1 MSVSTQDPTRTSVV
15 TALRTALSCPV
26 HGPPDPDW
34 ESVRRGWNLHVDQQP
49 AAIVAPAT
57 VSDVQETVRTA
68 AALGVPVTVQSNGHG
83 ATAATTGTV
92 MVRAH
97 RLRDL
102 SIDVQ
107 TRRARVGA
115 GVKWA
120 HLVAAL
126 ADSGLT
132 GTPGSTDDLTV
143 VGYHTGGGL
152 PWFGRA
158 YGPAARW
165 VRAWQVVRADG
176 ELVEV
181 TADSDPDLFW
191 ALGGGGGGLGVVT
204 AVEIE
209 LLPAPPL
216 VGGQLMWPADRAA
229 QVLAA
234 FADVTRSAPPELTLW
249 LWLITFPP
257 SEPFPPELHE
267 RSMVNL
273 NVTFLGAEAE
283 AEELLAPLRAVPGL
297 EVDTVAPLPMSE
309 LSSVANE
316 PTQPLPV
323 LDWSHFVAELST
335 DFQRGLLEVNPP
347 HPQTP
352 MIACIRHL
360 GGALRQELPTAVE
373 PIAEEYLLFGFSL
386 AGSAAQEETVRAH
399 WRALERRLGAH
410 LSHRTHL
417 NMLGPDPDITRGLGP
432 ATLARLRRVK
442 AAQDPHWVFR
452 SHRPILP

>member
-1 MSVSTQDPTRTSVV
+1 MSVPTQTPTRTDVV
-15 TALRTALSCPV
+15 TALRTALHCPV
-26 HGPPDPDW
+26 HGPQDPDW

-49 AAIVAPAT
+49 AAIVEPLT
-57 VSDVQETVRTA
+57 VTDVQEAVRVA
-68 AALGVPVTVQSNGHG
+68 AALEVPVTTQSNGHG
-83 ATAATTGTV
+83 ATEAMTGTV

-107 TRRARVGA
+107 ARRARVGA
-115 GVKWA
+115 GVKWT

-126 ADSGLT
+126 AGSGLT

-158 YGPAARW
+158 YGPAAQW

-176 ELVEV
+176 SLAEV
-181 TADSDPDLFW
+181 TAESDPDLFW
-191 ALGGGGGGLGVVT
+191 ALGGGGGGLGVIT

-216 VGGQLMWPADRAA
+216 VGGQLMWPAEHAA

-234 FADVTRSAPPELTLW
+234 FAEVTRAAPAELTLW

-257 SEPFPPELHE
+257 TEPFPPELHG

-283 AEELLAPLRAVPGL
+283 AERLLAPLRAVPGL
-297 EVDTVAPLPMSE
+297 EVDTVAPLPVSE

-316 PTQPLPV
+316 PTDPLPV
-323 LDWSHFVAELST
+323 LDWSHFVAELSP
-335 DFQRGLLEVNPP
+335 DFRAGLLEVNPP
-347 HPQTP
+347 HPDTP

-360 GGALRQELPTAVE
+360 GGALRAEVPTAVE
-373 PIAEEYLLFGFSL
+373 PIEEEYLLFGFAL
-386 AGSAAQEETVRAH
+386 AGSPAEEERVHEH
-399 WRALERRLGAH
+399 WRVLEHRLGGH
-410 LSHRTHL
+410 LSERTHL
-417 NMLGPDPDITRGLGP
+417 NMLGPDPDLTRALRP
-432 ATLARLRRVK
+432 ATLDRLRQVK
-442 AAQDPHWVFR
+442 ATQDPQRVFR